1 MQNTKLLRVAIFM
14 TVCCLSM
21 FACTLSTFIM
31 QAVAYYHVSATSA
44 GTLESYQ
51 NLSMI
56 VFILGLF
63 SFILKLGYRRSLML
77 IIGVMVVI
85 AVLMPIINSYF
96 MLKIYLVGLG
106 LVFVAMKVVLYSTV
120 PLTVKDESEQAMLFS
135 LLEVFW
141 ALASIAGMWVMAHFM
156 QQNPHEWLIFTWVF
170 AAFGVATL
178 VLWKFT
184 YLDESAIA
192 KERQVS
198 FKQQLKDIAAICN
211 NRYLAAVILISFLA
225 SMVEMGLGAWL
236 PGFYKQALALPDF
249 LSVKIASF
257 ALIATLAGRL
267 VVVGLLKFVSWG
279 KALFLYYGIGLLV
292 LVFALFTIRVSDNGI
307 TTLSQVPLNAMLLAF
322 FAFFLAPSTPLL
334 NSSILARTAKEKHVL
349 LMTVLTIIFALA
361 SSIGA
366 RLIGQLIDHFGVING
381 FKVAT
386 IIPLSLLVILILPYA
401 KFIHKGFIK

>member
-1 MQNTKLLRVAIFM
+1 MQNVKLLKLAIFM
-14 TVCCLSM
+14 TVCSLSM

-63 SFILKLGYRRSLML
+63 SFILKLGYRRSLMV
-77 IIGVMVVI
+77 IISLMVVI
-85 AVLMPIINSYF
+85 AILMPILDSYI

-120 PLTVKDESEQAMLFS
+120 PLVVKNESEQAMVLT
-135 LLEVFW
+135 LMEVFW
-141 ALASIAGMWVMAHFM
+141 ALASLVGMWVMAHFM
-156 QQNPHEWLIFTWVF
+156 QTSNWLAFTWVF
-170 AAFGVATL
+170 AAFGAITVL
-178 VLWKFT
+178 VWKFT
-184 YLDESAIA
+184 PLEESAIA
-192 KERQVS
+192 KESQVS
-198 FKQQLKDIAAICN
+198 FRQQLRDIARICN
-211 NRYLAAVILISFLA
+211 NRYLAAVIIVSFFA

-257 ALIATLAGRL
+257 ALAATLAGR
-267 VVVGLLKFVSWG
+267 VTVVGLLKFLSWG
-279 KALFLYYGIGLLV
+279 KALFLYYASGLAV
-292 LVFALFTIRVSDNGI
+292 LVYALFNI
-307 TTLSQVPLNAMLLAF
+307 TVVNNSITMLSQVPFSALMLAI

-366 RLIGQLIDHFGVING
+366 RLIGQLIDHFGIVNG
-381 FKVAT
+381 FKIAT
-386 IIPLSLLVILILPYA
+386 IIPLALLVILVLPYE

>member
-1 MQNTKLLRVAIFM
+1 MQNVKLLKVAIFM
-14 TVCCLSM
+14 TVCSLSM

-63 SFILKLGYRRSLML
+63 SFILKLGYRRSLMA
-77 IIGVMVVI
+77 IISLMVVI
-85 AVLMPIINSYF
+85 AILMPLLNSYI

-120 PLTVKDESEQAMLFS
+120 PLTVKNEAEQAMVLS
-135 LLEVFW
+135 MMEVFW
-141 ALASIAGMWVMAHFM
+141 ALASLVGMWVMAHFM
-156 QQNPHEWLIFTWVF
+156 QTSNWLVFTWVF
-170 AAFGVATL
+170 AAFGALTVL
-178 VLWKFT
+178 VWKFT
-184 YLDESAIA
+184 PLDESAIA
-192 KERQVS
+192 KESQVS
-198 FKQQLKDIAAICN
+198 FKQQLLDIARICN
-211 NRYLAAVILISFLA
+211 NRYLAAVIIISFFA

-236 PGFYKQALALPDF
+236 PGFYKQALSLPDF

-257 ALIATLAGRL
+257 ALVATLAGRIT
-267 VVVGLLKFVSWG
+267 VVGLLKFLSWG
-279 KALFLYYGIGLLV
+279 KALFLYYATGLAV
-292 LVFALFTIRVSDNGI
+292 LVYALFNI
-307 TTLSQVPLNAMLLAF
+307 TVANNSITMLSQVPFSALMLAF

-366 RLIGQLIDHFGVING
+366 RLIGQLIDHFGIING
-381 FKVAT
+381 FKIAT
-386 IIPLSLLVILILPYA
+386 IIPLALLVLLILPYE